1 MGLTHM
7 AWCYRINP
15 HEVNCHQTNYHDQI
29 CYQIKSNF
37 LGKKSIIST
46 YDNILDLLFMSQLVE
61 KPAYLESQLLSQLTR
76 MAYSNRLVCT
86 CHVMP
91 IK

>member
-1 MGLTHM
+1 MG
-7 AWCYRINP
+7 WCYRINP
-15 HEVNCHQTNYHDQI
+15 HEVNCHQTNSHDQI

-61 KPAYLESQLLSQLTR
+61 NQHTLNLNCCHSSQEWHIVTD
-76 MAYSNRLVCT
+76 
-86 CHVMP
+86 
-91 IK
+91 